1 MPRDPQR
8 WRLWVFQVELEMSS
22 EEEFDPRLER
32 MGGSLEAEGKEEG
45 RKRGVVLIPC
55 RGNCMCKA
63 WMTKR

>member
-32 MGGSLEAEGKEEG
+32 RGGSLEAEGKEEG
-45 RKRGVVLIPC
+45 RKG
-55 RGNCMCKA
+55 G
-63 WMTKR
+63 